1 MEHLFRTPD
10 DCYRMG
16 TPLRLLH
23 LLLVAQGIGVMA
35 SRRKAVP
42 PHRPGAVD
50 ICLQQDRQALGPLLP
65 LPSRCCLHPHVYCL
79 WLLPRMH
86 QILGSPDS
94 QCRK

>member
-65 LPSRCCLHPHVYCL
+65 LPSRRCVHSHLHRL
-79 WLLPRMH
+79 RLLPRMY
-86 QILGSPDS
+86 QVLGSLDT
-94 QCRK
+94 QRCK